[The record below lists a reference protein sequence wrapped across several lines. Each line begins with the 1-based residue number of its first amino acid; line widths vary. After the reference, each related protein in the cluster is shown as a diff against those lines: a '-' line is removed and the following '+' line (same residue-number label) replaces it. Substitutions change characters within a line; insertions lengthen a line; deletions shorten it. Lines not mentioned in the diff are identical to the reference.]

1 MRRKLC
7 VHGQTQ
13 GPFRHDV
20 RGQAGLP
27 SCLCGWPPNL
37 LGMLFVAFY
46 GDCFDSEECHR
57 GGGVRFLLVIVLTLG
72 VTITVGLVTR
82 KLVNAWLDERR

>member
-1 MRRKLC
+1 MAKHKDLSATTFGGKLGYLAAS
-7 VHGQTQ
+7 V
-13 GPFRHDV
+13 V
-20 RGQAGLP
+20 GLP
-27 SCLCGWPPNL
+27 IFSVL
-37 LGMLFVAFY
+37 LFVAFY